1 MMKIITLHTLGAV
14 LVCAFAASNAM
25 AYDEISSEVA
35 AKAGGF
41 LGLGI
46 AYRPDYE
53 GSDNYEAGIA
63 PFGRYNMESGRYISL
78 GGTSGS
84 ERAARLKMNILT
96 SETAWEVGPVI
107 QYRFKRGGNV
117 ENNKVS
123 HMQTVPNEQE
133 AGGFVG
139 WHTGGLSF
147 NVTGVY
153 DISGESN
160 GTLFYFNG
168 LYRIPVNNRFEMAV
182 GAQTTWASDDW
193 MESYFSVS
201 GSNAAN
207 SGLPKYSAGSGLKD
221 AGMGLTGH
229 YKFTKTWG
237 MIGNVS
243 YTRMLN
249 DAKDSPLVNK
259 VGDENQY
266 TGILAVTYSF

>member
-1 MMKIITLHTLGAV
+1 MKIITLQTLATV
-14 LVCAFAASNAM
+14 LGCALAASTAM
-25 AYDEISSEVA
+25 GYDEVSSGVA

-46 AYRPDYE
+46 ALRPDYE
-53 GSDNYEAGIA
+53 GSENYEAGIA

-84 ERAARLKMNILT
+84 EHAARLKMNILT
-96 SETAWEVGPVI
+96 RETAWEVGPVV

-139 WHTGGLSF
+139 WRAGHLSLTM
-147 NVTGVY
+147 TGVY

-160 GTLFYFNG
+160 GSLFYFNG
-168 LYRIPVNNRFEMAV
+168 LYRMPMSDRFEMAV
-182 GAQTTWASDDW
+182 GAQTTWASNDY
-193 MESYFSVS
+193 METYFGVS
-201 GSNAAN
+201 GPNAAN
-207 SGLPKYSAGSGLKD
+207 SGLPRYSADSGIKD
-221 AGMGLTGH
+221 AGVSLIGH

-237 MIGNVS
+237 ILGNVN

-249 DAKDSPLVNK
+249 DAEDSPLVKN

-266 TGILAVTYSF
+266 TAVVAVTYNF

>member
-1 MMKIITLHTLGAV
+1 MMKIITLRTLGAV
-14 LVCAFAASNAM
+14 LACTFAASTAM
-25 AYDEISSEVA
+25 AYDEVASEIA
-35 AKAGGF
+35 ANAGGF
-41 LGLGI
+41 LGLG
-46 AYRPDYE
+46 ATYRPDYE
-53 GSDNYEAGIA
+53 GSDNYEAKIA
-63 PFGRYNMESGRYISL
+63 AYGRYNTESGRYISL

-96 SETAWEVGPVI
+96 SKTSWEIGPVV
-107 QYRFKRGGNV
+107 QYRFKRGGDV

-123 HMQTVPNEQE
+123 KMQTVPNEQE

-139 WHTGGLSF
+139 YHAGELFLSM
-147 NVTGVY
+147 TGVY

-168 LYRIPVNNRFEMAV
+168 IYRLPVNERFEMAA

-193 MESYFSVS
+193 MESYFGVS
-201 GSNAAN
+201 GPNAAS

-221 AGMGLTGH
+221 AGVGLTGH

-249 DAKDSPLVNK
+249 DAEDSPLVKK

-266 TGILAVTYSF
+266 TAVVALTYNF

>member
-1 MMKIITLHTLGAV
+1 MKTITLHTLVTV
-14 LVCAFAASNAM
+14 LACAFTATTAL
-25 AYDEISSEVA
+25 AYDEVSGDVA

-63 PFGRYNMESGRYISL
+63 PFGRYNMESGRYVSL
-78 GGTSGS
+78 GGTAGS
-84 ERAARLKMNILT
+84 ERAMRLKMNILT
-96 SETAWEVGPVI
+96 SETNWEVGPVV
-107 QYRFKRGGNV
+107 QYRFKRSGDV

-139 WHTGGLSF
+139 WHTGGLSL
-147 NVTGVY
+147 NMTGVY
-153 DISGESN
+153 DISGESD
-160 GTLFYFNG
+160 GSLFYFNG
-168 LYRIPVNNRFEMAV
+168 LYRMPVSTRLEVAA
-182 GAQTTWASDDW
+182 GAYTTWASNDY
-193 MESYFSVS
+193 METYFGVS
-201 GSNAAN
+201 APNAKSSGLPRYSAN
-207 SGLPKYSAGSGLKD
+207 SGLKDTGLS
-221 AGMGLTGH
+221 LLGH

-237 MIGNVS
+237 VIGDLS

-249 DAKDSPLVNK
+249 DAKDSPLVKN

-266 TGILAVTYSF
+266 TAVVALTYNF

>member
-1 MMKIITLHTLGAV
+1 MKTIILQTLGTV
-14 LVCAFAASNAM
+14 LAGALIASPAM
-25 AYDEISSEVA
+25 AYDDVSGEIA
-35 AKAGGF
+35 AKSGGF

-78 GGTSGS
+78 GGTAGS

-96 SETAWEVGPVI
+96 RDTAWEVGPVV
-107 QYRFKRGGNV
+107 QYRFKRGSSV
-117 ENNKVS
+117 ENSKVS

-139 WHTGGLSF
+139 WHTGGLSLSM
-147 NVTGVY
+147 TGVY
-153 DISGESN
+153 DISGESD

-168 LYRIPVNNRFEMAV
+168 LYRIPMSDRFEMAV
-182 GAQTTWASDDW
+182 GAQTTWASNDY
-193 MESYFSVS
+193 METYFGVS
-201 GSNAAN
+201 APNATS
-207 SGLPKYSAGSGLKD
+207 SGLPRYSADSGLKD
-221 AGMGLTGH
+221 AGVGLTGH

-249 DAKDSPLVNK
+249 DAKDSPLVK
-259 VGDENQY
+259 QVGDENQY
-266 TGILAVTYSF
+266 TAIVALTYNF

>member
-1 MMKIITLHTLGAV
+1 MMKIITLRILGAV
-14 LVCAFAASNAM
+14 LACAFAATNAM
-25 AYDEISSEVA
+25 AYDEISGGIA

-41 LGLGI
+41 LGLGG

-53 GSDNYEAGIA
+53 GSDNYEGKIA
-63 PFGRYNMESGRYISL
+63 LFGRYNMESGRYISL

-96 SETAWEVGPVI
+96 SETAWEIGPVV
-107 QYRFKRGGNV
+107 QYRFKRGGDV

-139 WHTGGLSF
+139 YHLGSLFLSM
-147 NVTGVY
+147 TGVY
-153 DISGESN
+153 DISGESD

-168 LYRIPVNNRFEMAV
+168 LYRMPVNDQFEMAI
-182 GAQTTWASDDW
+182 GAQTTWASNDY
-193 MESYFSVS
+193 METYFGVS
-201 GSNAAN
+201 GPNAAN
-207 SGLPKYSAGSGLKD
+207 SGLPRYSADSGLKD
-221 AGMGLTGH
+221 AGLGLTGH

-249 DAKDSPLVNK
+249 DAKDSPLVKK

-266 TGILAVTYSF
+266 TAVVALTYNF

>member
-1 MMKIITLHTLGAV
+1 MKITTLRSLGTL
-14 LVCAFAASNAM
+14 LVCAFAVSNAM
-25 AYDEISSEVA
+25 AYDEISGEVA

-41 LGLGI
+41 LGLGAI
-46 AYRPDYE
+46 YRPDYE
-53 GSDNYEAGIA
+53 GSDNYEGYIA

-96 SETAWEVGPVI
+96 RDTAWEVGPVL
-107 QYRFKRGGNV
+107 QYRFKRGGDV

-139 WHTGGLSF
+139 WHTGGLFLSM
-147 NVTGVY
+147 TGVY
-153 DISGESN
+153 DISGESD

-168 LYRIPVNNRFEMAV
+168 LYRLPVNDRFEMAL
-182 GAQTTWASDDW
+182 GAQTTWASNNY
-193 MESYFSVS
+193 METYFGVS
-201 GSNAAN
+201 GPDAAS
-207 SGLPKYSAGSGLKD
+207 SGLPKYNAGSGLKD
-221 AGMGLTGH
+221 AGVGLTGH

-249 DAKDSPLVNK
+249 DAKDSPLVK
-259 VGDENQY
+259 QVGDENQY
-266 TGILAVTYSF
+266 TAVVALTYNF

>member
-1 MMKIITLHTLGAV
+1 MKIITLRILGAV
-14 LVCAFAASNAM
+14 LACAFSATNAM
-25 AYDEISSEVA
+25 AYDEISGGIA

-41 LGLGI
+41 LGLGG

-53 GSDNYEAGIA
+53 GSDNYEGKIA
-63 PFGRYNMESGRYISL
+63 LFGRYNMESGRYISL

-96 SETAWEVGPVI
+96 SETAWEIGPVV
-107 QYRFKRGGNV
+107 QYRFKRGGDV

-139 WHTGGLSF
+139 YHAGGLFLSM
-147 NVTGVY
+147 TGVY
-153 DISGESN
+153 DISGESD

-168 LYRIPVNNRFEMAV
+168 LYRMPVNDKFEMAV
-182 GAQTTWASDDW
+182 GAHTTWASNDY
-193 MESYFSVS
+193 METYFGVS
-201 GSNAAN
+201 SPNASS
-207 SGLPKYSAGSGLKD
+207 SGLPRYSADSGLKD
-221 AGMGLTGH
+221 AGVSLTGH

-243 YTRMLN
+243 YTGMLN
-249 DAKDSPLVNK
+249 DAKDSPLVKK

-266 TGILAVTYSF
+266 TAVVALTYNF

>member
-14 LVCAFAASNAM
+14 LACAFAASTAM

-35 AKAGGF
+35 SKAGGF

-46 AYRPDYE
+46 SYRPDYE

-78 GGTSGS
+78 GGTAGS
-84 ERAARLKMNILT
+84 ERAMRLKMNILT
-96 SETAWEVGPVI
+96 NKTAWEVGPVV
-107 QYRFKRGGNV
+107 QYRFKRDGNV

-153 DISGESN
+153 DISGESD

-168 LYRIPVNNRFEMAV
+168 LYRMPVNDRFEMAV
-182 GAQTTWASDDW
+182 GANTTWASNDY
-193 MESYFSVS
+193 METYFGVS
-201 GSNAAN
+201 APNAAN
-207 SGLPKYSAGSGLKD
+207 SGLPRYSADSGLKD
-221 AGMGLTGH
+221 ASVGLIGH

-237 MIGNVS
+237 LIGNVS

-249 DAKDSPLVNK
+249 DAKDSPLVKN

>member
-14 LVCAFAASNAM
+14 LACAFAASTAM
-25 AYDEISSEVA
+25 AYDDVSSEIA
-35 AKAGGF
+35 ANAGGF
-41 LGLGI
+41 LGLG
-46 AYRPDYE
+46 ATYRPDYE
-53 GSDNYEAGIA
+53 GSDNYEAKIA
-63 PFGRYNMESGRYISL
+63 AYGRYNMESGRYISL

-96 SETAWEVGPVI
+96 SKTSWEIGPVV
-107 QYRFKRGGNV
+107 QYRFKRGGDV

-123 HMQTVPNEQE
+123 NMQTVPNEQE

-139 WHTGGLSF
+139 YHAGDLFLSM
-147 NVTGVY
+147 TGVY

-168 LYRIPVNNRFEMAV
+168 LYHLPVNDRFEMAA
-182 GAQTTWASDDW
+182 GAYTTWASDDW
-193 MESYFSVS
+193 METYFGVS
-201 GSNAAN
+201 GPNAAR
-207 SGLPKYSAGSGLKD
+207 SGLPKYSAGSGLKN
-221 AGMGLTGH
+221 AGVGLTGH
-229 YKFTKTWG
+229 YKFTRTWG

-249 DAKDSPLVNK
+249 DAEDSPLVKK

-266 TGILAVTYSF
+266 TAVVALTYNF

>member
-1 MMKIITLHTLGAV
+1 MMKIITLRTLGAV
-14 LVCAFAASNAM
+14 LACAFAASNAM
-25 AYDEISSEVA
+25 AYDEISGGVA

-41 LGLGI
+41 LGLGGT
-46 AYRPDYE
+46 YRPDYE
-53 GSDNYEAGIA
+53 GSDNYEGKIA
-63 PFGRYNMESGRYISL
+63 LFGRYNMESGRYISL

-96 SETAWEVGPVI
+96 SETAWEVGPVV
-107 QYRFKRGGNV
+107 QYRFKRGGDV

-139 WHTGGLSF
+139 YHAGSLFLSM
-147 NVTGVY
+147 TGVY
-153 DISGESN
+153 DISGESD

-168 LYRIPVNNRFEMAV
+168 LYRIPVNDRFEMAV
-182 GAQTTWASDDW
+182 GAHTTWASNDY
-193 MESYFSVS
+193 METYFGVS
-201 GSNAAN
+201 GPNAAS
-207 SGLPKYSAGSGLKD
+207 SGLPRYSANSGLKD
-221 AGMGLTGH
+221 AGVSLTGH

-243 YTRMLN
+243 YTGMLN
-249 DAKDSPLVNK
+249 DAKDSPLVKK

-266 TGILAVTYSF
+266 TAVVALTYNF